1 MHMSVISD
9 VSGRF
14 SQTFFLFGVK
24 KRRRFKMGFEEL
36 GLLHVPPE
44 TVDEFL
50 ILERMLLRFH
60 VSKGCI
66 YPCLER

>member
-1 MHMSVISD
+1 
-9 VSGRF
+9 
-14 SQTFFLFGVK
+14 
-24 KRRRFKMGFEEL
+24 MGFEEL